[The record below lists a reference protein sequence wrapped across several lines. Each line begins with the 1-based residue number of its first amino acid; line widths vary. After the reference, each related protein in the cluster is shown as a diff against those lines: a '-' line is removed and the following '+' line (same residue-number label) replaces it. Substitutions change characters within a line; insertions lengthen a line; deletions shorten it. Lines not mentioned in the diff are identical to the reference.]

1 MSDKHDLNKDLGTDV
16 RLELEQ
22 KRNTSIASKRQESQP
37 HRRYYGYYQARRN
50 NRDNEQQ
57 VWIGNGDRNQRDK
70 HHFPQSH
77 HQPDDR
83 PPGPFHCRRPL
94 IDPVIREQRRLFYQ
108 SHYRNNENETKL
120 GTNYTKRQRSFR
132 NRTFQPNDNNA
143 QCDRNGQKKE
153 EAAVPL
159 ENGIAKSGSE
169 PCLPEEEA
177 KESLVSHNSVSDH
190 VTSRDRSAV
199 DRHAS
204 SHPQHQQHGNV
215 KRKEESGVQESET
228 RHGRQRSARN
238 RRTRKQS
245 ESGKKKTGKDVSEE
259 KRSEDKEVKEEEE
272 VVALEEEEAKDCPLC
287 LEPLDPTECNLYPCC
302 FCKFQ
307 ICLFCL
313 NRLKE
318 EEEVSG
324 VPSAVDHA
332 ESQKRVC
339 GSCPGCRNPY
349 PADSDDESMAIAVRM
364 TKKRAKAGTE
374 RAGKGNRNT
383 NWKQETAATATT
395 TTTTTAENTHNR
407 TPGNR
412 SRELLTQ
419 AKRPPHDHHKQAGK
433 ETVNYQSEKASD
445 CRADR
450 WRGNSEYS
458 HSRRERGPGRRQ
470 VAGSSRPPVRAPPSH
485 SQPAIAS
492 CDPDPA
498 PDQKQDATSIKE
510 ESTEEKKQELVSL
523 LSSLGLS
530 PCNIRF
536 HPQRQES

>member
-16 RLELEQ
+16 RLESEQ
-22 KRNTSIASKRQESQP
+22 KTNRPIASNRQDSQP
-37 HRRYYGYYQARRN
+37 HRRYYGYSQARRI
-50 NRDNEQQ
+50 NRDREQQ
-57 VWIGNGDRNQRDK
+57 VRIGNGDRHQRDK
-70 HHFPQSH
+70 HQYH
-77 HQPDDR
+77 HPDHHPDDR
-83 PPGPFHCRRPL
+83 PPGPLHCRRPL

-108 SHYRNNENETKL
+108 SHYRNNENGTKV
-120 GTNYTKRQRSFR
+120 GTNYSKRQWSFR
-132 NRTFQPNDNNA
+132 SRTSQSTDNNA
-143 QCDRNGQKKE
+143 QCDRNGRKKE
-153 EAAVPL
+153 EPVVRL
-159 ENGIAKSGSE
+159 ENGVAKSGSE
-169 PCLPEEEA
+169 PCLPEEKA
-177 KESLVSHNSVSDH
+177 KESLVSHNSISDH
-190 VTSRDRSAV
+190 ITSRERSAV

-204 SHPQHQQHGNV
+204 SRPQHQQHGNV

-228 RHGRQRSARN
+228 RHGRQRNARH
-238 RRTRKQS
+238 RRTRKES
-245 ESGKKKTGKDVSEE
+245 ESGNKKGKDASGE
-259 KRSEDKEVKEEEE
+259 KTSVEKEVKEEEE
-272 VVALEEEEAKDCPLC
+272 VVVLEEEEAKDCPLC

-324 VPSAVDHA
+324 VQSAVDHA

-364 TKKRAKAGTE
+364 TKKRAKASTE

-383 NWKQETAATATT
+383 NWKQETGATA
-395 TTTTTAENTHNR
+395 TTTTAENTHNR

-419 AKRPPHDHHKQAGK
+419 AKRPPHDHHKQAK
-433 ETVNYQSEKASD
+433 ETVNYQSEKASN

-450 WRGNSEYS
+450 WRGSSESSS
-458 HSRRERGPGRRQ
+458 HSKRERRPGRRQ
-470 VAGSSRPPVRAPPSH
+470 AAARAPPSH
-485 SQPAIAS
+485 SLPAIAS

-510 ESTEEKKQELVSL
+510 ESTEEKKQELVFL